1 MGTRHPSPPVQGV
14 PWHPRQGMLR
24 GMTAG
29 TGCSD
34 TLGSPKAPPPF
45 LHTWVPPLCLSFPKR
60 SQTPEPRST
69 FIDSKQR
76 LAPVPQGDS
85 SIPLGGGGAWG
96 GQQCHPVPRRLL
108 SSSCTRWQR
117 ARRRAGS
124 SGLRA
129 HTRRVTSSAL
139 SPCGTLSLAVPP
151 RQHPRCPTAPHGS
164 TVFPPPRT
172 HPLHPRRAS
181 THQAPAAPHG
191 TRGCPN
197 TPLHAAA
204 PPPCSPGPPSLH
216 PWVPSRGGGGGARV
230 PDTGIPT
237 WCTMTA
243 VMRPSSPSY
252 SRQKRRGPRVS
263 VGEGGP
269 GLASPPGPPAVPA
282 PSGGGQC
289 PPTPLHPGPPLGV
302 RPPQPSHGPPPPHSH
317 CSLR

>member
-164 TVFPPPRT
+164 TVFPPPHAPTRFIPGEPAPT
-172 HPLHPRRAS
+172 RHPLRP
-181 THQAPAAPHG
+181 TAPVGAP
-191 TRGCPN
+191 T
-197 TPLHAAA
+197 
-204 PPPCSPGPPSLH
+204 PPCMQQPPL
-216 PWVPSRGGGGGARV
+216 
-230 PDTGIPT
+230 
-237 WCTMTA
+237 
-243 VMRPSSPSY
+243 
-252 SRQKRRGPRVS
+252 
-263 VGEGGP
+263 
-269 GLASPPGPPAVPA
+269 LAPPGPPPCTHGC
-282 PSGGGQC
+282 PPGEGGGGTSPRHRDPHLVHDDGGDAAVVPLVLQAEETGPTGVRGRGGPWAGVSPGTPC
-289 PPTPLHPGPPLGV
+289 GACTLRGWPVPPHPPTPWPTLGCPSPPSIPWSPT
-302 RPPQPSHGPPPPHSH
+302 PPFPLLP
-317 CSLR
+317 